1 MIKSLGKIKKKYL
14 SIKNARHTLTNNELN
29 IFCYILKNNNNY
41 VSLSDAKKR
50 YNYIKSIYNNNSIL
64 QDNVSYLSFLKELEK
79 YDYDT
84 TINLRMYKILDIF
97 NLHDVNFENI
107 NESKKLI
114 NDYNNI
120 ILNSTL

>member
-41 VSLSDAKKR
+41 VNLSDAKKR

-64 QDNVSYLSFLKELEK
+64 QDNVSYLSFLKELAK

-114 NDYNNI
+114 NDYNTI

>member
-64 QDNVSYLSFLKELEK
+64 QDNVRYLSFLKELAK

-114 NDYNNI
+114 NDYNNSVC
-120 ILNSTL
+120 NTL